1 MKKIE
6 EEIESY
12 LKDKEYELNYNI
24 NLSSSINI
32 GRLHN
37 DRTGA
42 SKVYINEDGRLVKEY
57 IDEDDGSIMIITS

>member
-6 EEIESY
+6 EEIENY
-12 LKDKEYELNYNI
+12 LKDKEYELNYSSNVTSYANI
-24 NLSSSINI
+24 A
-32 GRLHN
+32 RLHN

-42 SKVYINEDGRLVKEY
+42 NKVYINEDGRLVKEY